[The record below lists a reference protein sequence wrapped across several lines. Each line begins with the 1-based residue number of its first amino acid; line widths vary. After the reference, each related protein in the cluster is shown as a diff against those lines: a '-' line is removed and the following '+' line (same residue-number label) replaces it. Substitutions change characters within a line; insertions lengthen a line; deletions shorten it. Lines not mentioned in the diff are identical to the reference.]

1 MRLAITI
8 LCVSQF
14 LHLRHDQQFRVR
26 NQVNARIED
35 QPDSGWLVIYSG
47 VTCFPNVGCV
57 PNSPR
62 VCLASDGFTPCTVY

>member
-1 MRLAITI
+1 MKLAITI

-14 LHLRHDQQFRVR
+14 LHLKHDQQIRIR

-35 QPDSGWLVIYSG
+35 VTGGLIVIYGG

-57 PNSPR
+57 PNSPG
-62 VCLASDGFTPCTVY
+62 VCLLADGVTPCKVY

>member
-1 MRLAITI
+1 MKLAITI

-14 LHLRHDQQFRVR
+14 LHLRHDQQLRVR

-35 QPDSGWLVIYSG
+35 QTGGLIVIYGG
-47 VTCFPNVGCV
+47 VTCLPNAGCV

-62 VCLASDGFTPCTVY
+62 VCLLADGVIPCKVY

>member
-1 MRLAITI
+1 MRIAITI

-14 LHLRHDQQFRVR
+14 LHLRLDQQFRVR

-35 QPDSGWLVIYSG
+35 QSGGLLVIYGG
-47 VTCFPNVGCV
+47 VTCMPNVGCV

-62 VCLASDGFTPCTVY
+62 VCLSADGLRPCPVY

>member
-14 LHLRHDQQFRVR
+14 LHLRHDQQLRVR

-35 QPDSGWLVIYSG
+35 QPGSLILIYGG

-62 VCLASDGFTPCTVY
+62 LCLLSDGVTPCTVY